1 LENLESGFVGLVA
14 ERGCW
19 EFGFDFVDGIWR
31 LGLVWVSSLFLF
43 VLERR
48 DGIRLK
54 DKTGRI

>member
-1 LENLESGFVGLVA
+1 VGLVA

-19 EFGFDFVDGIWR
+19 EFGFDFVDRIWR
-31 LGLVWVSSLFLF
+31 LGLVRVSSLFLF